1 MTRALAHT
9 SLAQDSQSSST
20 RASYSTTTTAH
31 DLFHRV
37 APKACTLA
45 AFLLPLKLSLT
56 YIVIVPLLLAF
67 LWTQRVRA
75 LQFISTL
82 SISRV
87 TTPLI
92 ILIAIALTSAV
103 MGLSLAHSVPSL
115 ASLIF
120 FCATIPL
127 YALHAQTRSVCIALI
142 AGQSIA
148 ALHSLFEAALP
159 GGLSRLF
166 LGKVTE
172 SGQLALTIP
181 LAVGLCMASMG
192 SPSLPHRTPQRLAT
206 LIISA
211 LLVTVSLVLLGFNV
225 DANLPAWTVALLACV
240 ATIAPL
246 LAMRSGITAWSLPPS
261 VVFLSVV
268 QLPLLLCALVVN
280 LKRGPW
286 IGTLLAALAFCF
298 LYSRKLILG
307 IIAGAITLASV
318 ITPVR
323 ERILDSYEHF
333 TISGGRSTIWR
344 IGAELATE
352 YPLGIGYHNSGI
364 MREFAPEI
372 PPELKHFHNNLINIT
387 TELGW
392 LGGAVFIWFLLAL
405 LKVCFK
411 DRSAPLY
418 TAIGCAIIA
427 WQVAGLFE
435 YNFGD
440 SEITIIV
447 WALVGLVLQR
457 EYRQTQLSDSHH
469 DRTPA

>member
-9 SLAQDSQSSST
+9 SLVQDSQSSSVS
-20 RASYSTTTTAH
+20 APDSTKTSAQ

-67 LWTQRVRA
+67 LWTQRAHV
-75 LQFISTL
+75 LQFISAP

-87 TTPLI
+87 TTPLT
-92 ILIAIALTSAV
+92 ILVAIALISAV
-103 MGLSLAHSVPSL
+103 TGLSLAHSVPSL

-127 YALHAQTRSVCIALI
+127 YALHAQTRPVCIALI

-181 LAVGLCMASMG
+181 LAVGLCMLMTAS
-192 SPSLPHRTPQRLAT
+192 SHPHQRSRQRLASLLLT
-206 LIISA
+206 G
-211 LLVTVSLVLLGFNV
+211 LLVTTSLVLLGFNA
-225 DANLPAWTVALLACV
+225 DANLSAWAVVLLACI
-240 ATIAPL
+240 ATIVPL
-246 LAMRSGITAWSLPPS
+246 AATRLSAKAWDLPPS

-286 IGTLLAALAFCF
+286 IGTLLAASAFCF
-298 LYSRKLILG
+298 LYSRKLVLG
-307 IIAGAITLASV
+307 IIAGAITLACV

-323 ERILDSYEHF
+323 ERLLNSYEHF

-364 MREFAPEI
+364 MRELAPEI

-392 LGGAVFIWFLLAL
+392 LGGAVFIWLLLSL

-440 SEITIIV
+440 SEITLIV

-457 EYRQTQLSDSHH
+457 EYRQPQLSDSHH
-469 DRTPA
+469 DRAPA